1 MTADSV
7 PFRIPTGAELAS
19 MSPEALNRV
28 FERMKARKL
37 PIDERHEYYDSVR
50 DCLRLHAENLL
61 PLADEAKRRFH
72 ELFNQ

>member
-1 MTADSV
+1 MTNSV
-7 PFRIPTGAELAS
+7 PFRIPTGAELAR
-19 MSPEALNRV
+19 MSPEALDRV
-28 FERMKARKL
+28 FQRLKARNL
-37 PIDERHEYYDSVR
+37 PIAERHKYYDSVR